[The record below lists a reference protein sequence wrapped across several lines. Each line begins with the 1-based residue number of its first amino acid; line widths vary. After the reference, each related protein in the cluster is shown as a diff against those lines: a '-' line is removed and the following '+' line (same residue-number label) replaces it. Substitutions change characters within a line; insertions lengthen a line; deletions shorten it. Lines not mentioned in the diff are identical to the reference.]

1 MSVESNYQVA
11 KELYAKYG
19 IDTDAA
25 LKKLAE
31 IPLSVHCWQI
41 DDLTGLENFEG
52 KLTGGIAATGNA
64 GGKPKSIP
72 EYFEQLEE
80 ALKLIP
86 GKKKVATHAIYH
98 NAGMTVDRDQIEPK
112 HFTHWV
118 EFAKKMNVGLDFNPT
133 YFSHPKSEDGFT
145 LSSNNE
151 EIRKFWV
158 EHGKR
163 CRKIGEYFGRE
174 LGQTCYTNHWIPD
187 GYKDITV
194 DKLGPRKLLEKSLDE
209 IFEEKIDP
217 KYNVDS
223 VESKLFGLGSESYV
237 TGSHEFYTNYV
248 AHKGNCIIC
257 MDAGHFHPTEVISS
271 KLSSYLAFGQE
282 IMLHVSRPVRWDSD
296 HVTILDDETKAIME
310 EIKRCDAFDK
320 VHIGLDF
327 FDGSAPR
334 AHQGAHGSRA
344 RGQLHQAPGT
354 PRGDQGSALW
364 PGLGEVLRHV
374 RLRAGRLD
382 QAVLIRQEAQY
393 EEHFNP
399 QHGSHP
405 QRHWSWHGEC
415 RHRLGSR
422 RRLSHLR

>member
-1 MSVESNYQVA
+1 MPNMAS
-11 KELYAKYG
+11 
-19 IDTDAA
+19 TPTAA

-31 IPLSVHCWQI
+31 IPVSVHCWQI

-187 GYKDITV
+187 GYKDTTV

-223 VESKLFGLGSESYV
+223 VESKLFGLGSEAYV

-271 KLSSYLAFGQE
+271 KLSFLPRLRPGDHAPRLPPRALGQRPCHHPRRRDQGHHGRDSSAATPLTRCTSAWTSSTAASIASPPPPSAAAAPRRPSSWRSSSPPRSSWKPSTRATSPSAWHSWRRSRVCPLAWFGAKYCDMCGCEQ
-282 IMLHVSRPVRWDSD
+282 
-296 HVTILDDETKAIME
+296 DDW
-310 EIKRCDAFDK
+310 IKR
-320 VHIGLDF
+320 
-327 FDGSAPR
+327 
-334 AHQGAHGSRA
+334 
-344 RGQLHQAPGT
+344 
-354 PRGDQGSALW
+354 
-364 PGLGEVLRHV
+364 
-374 RLRAGRLD
+374 
-382 QAVLIRQEAQY
+382 Y
-393 EEHFNP
+393 
-399 QHGSHP
+399 
-405 QRHWSWHGEC
+405 
-415 RHRLGSR
+415 
-422 RRLSHLR
+422 

>member
-11 KELYAKYG
+11 KEMYAAYG
-19 IDTDAA
+19 VDTDEV
-25 LKKLAE
+25 LKKMEE

-41 DDLTGLENFEG
+41 DDLTGLEDFEG

-80 ALKLIP
+80 ALKLVP

-98 NAGMTVDRDQIEPK
+98 SGGKNLDRDQIEPK
-112 HFTHWV
+112 YFTQWV
-118 EFAKKMNVGLDFNPT
+118 DFARKLDIGLDFNPT
-133 YFSHPKSEDGFT
+133 YFSHSKSEDGFT
-145 LSSNNE
+145 LSSSDE
-151 EIRKFWV
+151 GIRQFWV

-163 CRKIGEYFGRE
+163 CRKIGESSGKE
-174 LGQTCYTNHWIPD
+174 MGQTCYTNHWIPD

-194 DKLGPRKLLEKSLDE
+194 DKLRPRKILEKSLDE
-209 IFEEKIDP
+209 IFAEKIDS

-248 AHKGNCIIC
+248 AHKKNCIIC

-271 KLSSYLAFGQE
+271 KLSSYLAFDQE

-310 EIKRCDAFDK
+310 EIAHYDAFDK

-327 FDGSAPR
+327 FDASINRIAATAIGGRSAKKAILLALLQPVEE
-334 AHQGAHGSRA
+334 
-344 RGQLHQAPGT
+344 LKQAEYEGNYT
-354 PRGDQGSALW
+354 KRLALLEELK
-364 PGLGEVLRHV
+364 GLPFGMVWAKYCEIC
-374 RLRAGRLD
+374 GCQQD
-382 QAVLIRQEAQY
+382 DW
-393 EEHFNP
+393 F
-399 QHGSHP
+399 
-405 QRHWSWHGEC
+405 
-415 RHRLGSR
+415 R
-422 RRLSHLR
+422 RY